1 MNSLWYLP
9 RLASD
14 RMPTRDVSPTN
25 LSISAINHRRLES
38 DPGYSLYTAS
48 TNSWYDLVVS
58 ANSGRISQSSTV
70 SQSNHTACFFIAVSS
85 TMCDRPKWNLSSSK
99 NRRSSRGLVGSNRGA
114 PWSPQAGIGGIT
126 GCDIVAVRQTDL
138 GCTGDG
144 AGTAEGGGGFIGEG
158 LVDLEFGR
166 SGGGSVC
173 DSRATA
179 EGLNK
184 LEGKG
189 CGIPN
194 SSGLEKL
201 SWISS
206 LRLRSRL
213 VGREF
218 VGAAGGSVLGVV
230 LHLRLWLL
238 RL

>member
-1 MNSLWYLP
+1 
-9 RLASD
+9 
-14 RMPTRDVSPTN
+14 MPTRDVSPTN
-25 LSISAINHRRLES
+25 LSISAIDHRRSES

-48 TNSWYDLVVS
+48 TNSWYDLVASV
-58 ANSGRISQSSTV
+58 NLGRISQSSAV
-70 SQSNHTACFFIAVSS
+70 SQSTNRTACFFIAVSS

-99 NRRSSRGLVGSNRGA
+99 NRRSSRGLVGSNWGA
-114 PWSPQAGIGGIT
+114 PRSPRAGIGGIT
-126 GCDIVAVRQTDL
+126 GCDIVAVRRTDL

-166 SGGGSVC
+166 SGGGSVR

-189 CGIPN
+189 CGVPN

-201 SWISS
+201 SRISS

-213 VGREF
+213 VGREV

-230 LHLRLWLL
+230 PRPRLWLL

>member
-1 MNSLWYLP
+1 M
-9 RLASD
+9 
-14 RMPTRDVSPTN
+14 
-25 LSISAINHRRLES
+25 
-38 DPGYSLYTAS
+38 
-48 TNSWYDLVVS
+48 
-58 ANSGRISQSSTV
+58 
-70 SQSNHTACFFIAVSS
+70 
-85 TMCDRPKWNLSSSK
+85 
-99 NRRSSRGLVGSNRGA
+99 GLNWGA
-114 PWSPQAGIGGIT
+114 LRSPQAGIGGIT

-138 GCTGDG
+138 SCMGDG

-166 SGGGSVC
+166 SGGGSVR

-189 CGIPN
+189 CSVPN

-206 LRLRSRL
+206 LRLLSRL

-218 VGAAGGSVLGVV
+218 VGAEGGSVLGVV
-230 LHLRLWLL
+230 PRPRLWLL